1 MAEGYGLVQ
10 VMSGNTLY
18 DFGTVTSITDTLTK
32 SITSIPIVS
41 LPTDCTFALESN
53 TANKFVVNFTRKNP
67 IKLVEGVATTYESDA
82 DYYSTSWKWTNALWN
97 TAITS
102 LLNRWQLRTDGYL
115 LFINVANV
123 DRSGGDAS
131 EYSPVNTSFPMY
143 AGINVYIASI
153 EINIEGGS
161 PEYLSGSAEFVIGGR
176 LTEKLSRNAED
187 PIKFKLTPSSNFDE
201 DFIAYAQKDISNR
214 YVPLRNAVEANTY
227 NTHNE
232 YTEGIAVSDSYI
244 ALTAFEMSEGAI
256 SAETE
261 VPLLIGKKYERG
273 VEAQYD
279 WQYDYYNTL
288 DLIASYTITGG
299 VENPFEKITASF
311 SKRAFSRTYPDIG
324 MDLTTG
330 EEVGDGSSIKAR
342 IIPGLSKL
350 SVKAVGRGEFI
361 ITECALNNN
370 NYVLTGY
377 CSAEQIKGLYINTN
391 GQTWSTPFDAL
402 YDLLTN
408 SSWGLNPVYEPY
420 QIISNVSN
428 AGEDWRSFVPS
439 EYASQ
444 DWDSA
449 KNSMKNNDDT
459 RARTGEYVDATI
471 WKLMDMGGRG
481 TFLVSVAPSA
491 PVWPVMQA
499 CAYMLNA
506 KMFFANNRVYIID
519 YTKLAEVGDES
530 VNAIPQNPSVDI
542 EGTNR
547 SANRLIVRAGLDR
560 AIFPANHWGL
570 AVDSQNNPIP
580 WDELTPETK
589 AKINEL
595 DSMELHS
602 YNTLDRLAG
611 RTYGIVTQDSQG
623 LTTVYNTAC
632 VTYNVFVKYSSTD
645 DNRQTVR
652 TKTIKRTLWFGM
664 QKNSQGEE
672 IITEW
677 ISGLDN
683 PDAYS
688 PTNNQE
694 DEYVMVRKLA
704 TKSIQNCGEHRY
716 TLDLSQ
722 YFTYT
727 PEEFARRV
735 LYTILN
741 YRVEPQESV
750 KFTVNERCTG
760 ALTDDGVGGRGETY
774 WSALFPLVCAAKQFT
789 DIEQEMK
796 VSAIS
801 TFYPTEFF
809 PQKLALSKYSRE
821 YPSGRTTY
829 WFGVTNSLD
838 LATSTSEIRTLIR
851 K

>member
-41 LPTDCTFALESN
+41 LPTDSTFALELN
-53 TANKFVVNFTRKNP
+53 TANRFLVNFTRKNP
-67 IKLVEGVATTYESDA
+67 IKLVDGVATTYESDA
-82 DYYSTSWKWTNALWN
+82 DYLSTSWKWTNALWI
-97 TAITS
+97 TAVTS

-115 LFINVANV
+115 LFINVTNV
-123 DRSGGDAS
+123 DRSGEDTS
-131 EYSPVNTSFPMY
+131 EYSPATMSFPMY
-143 AGINVYIASI
+143 AGVNVYIASI
-153 EINIEGGS
+153 DIGIEGGS

-176 LTEKLSRNAED
+176 LTEKLSKNMDD
-187 PIKFKLTPSSNFDE
+187 PIKFELTPASNFDD
-201 DFIAYAQKDISNR
+201 DFKGYIQSNEANR
-214 YVPLRNAVEANTY
+214 YVPLTNVNGFNTY
-227 NTHNE
+227 NVHNE

-244 ALTAFEMSEGAI
+244 SLTAFEMTRGAI
-256 SAETE
+256 SAEVQ
-261 VPLLIGKKYERG
+261 VPLLIGKKYEPG

-279 WQYDYYNTL
+279 WQYNYYNTL

-311 SKRAFSRTYPDIG
+311 SKRAFSRTYPNIG
-324 MDLTTG
+324 VSLTTG
-330 EEVGDGSSIKAR
+330 EEVGDGQRVKAR

-361 ITECALNNN
+361 ITECALNDNN
-370 NYVLTGY
+370 FILTGY
-377 CSAEQIKGLYINTN
+377 CPAEQIKGLYISTA
-391 GQTWSTPFDAL
+391 GQTWATPFDAL

-408 SSWGLNPVYEPY
+408 PSWGLNPVYEAH
-420 QIISNVSN
+420 QIISNV
-428 AGEDWRSFVPS
+428 AGTDKTWKDFIPE
-439 EYASQ
+439 EYRNQ
-444 DWDSA
+444 DWDTI
-449 KNSMKNNDDT
+449 KNSIKNNDET
-459 RARTGEYVDATI
+459 RARTGEYIDATI
-471 WKLMDMGGRG
+471 WKLMDLGGPG
-481 TFLVSVAPSA
+481 TFLVAVAPSA

-506 KMFFANNRVYIID
+506 KIFFANNRAYIID
-519 YTKLAEVGDES
+519 YTKLADGPDES
-530 VNAIPQNPSVDI
+530 ADAIPTNPSVDI
-542 EGTNR
+542 AGTLC
-547 SANRLIVRAGLDR
+547 SANRLILRSGLDR
-560 AIFPANHWGL
+560 AIFPANHWGI
-570 AVDSQNNPIP
+570 AVDSNGDPVD
-580 WDELTPETK
+580 WKLLSTEDKE
-589 AKINEL
+589 KINEL

-611 RTYGIVTQDSQG
+611 RTYGTVTQDSQG

-632 VTYNVFVKYSSTD
+632 VTYNVFVKYSSTED
-645 DNRQTVR
+645 SRQTVR
-652 TKTIKRTLWFGM
+652 TKTVKRTLWFGV
-664 QKNSQGEE
+664 QKNGEGEE

-677 ISGLDN
+677 ISSLDAS
-683 PDAYS
+683 DVYY
-688 PTNNQE
+688 PTNNQ
-694 DEYVMVRKLA
+694 DERYTMVRDLA
-704 TKSIQNCGEHRY
+704 TKSILNCGEHRY
-716 TLDLSQ
+716 TIDLTP

-760 ALTDDGVGGRGETY
+760 ALTDDGSGGRGETY